1 VAEGWSDGWDP
12 PSPSLRRDRLYRT
25 YGTDMKWCR
34 ANLRSVSVEEM
45 TFYLS
50 PFTFHRFD
58 VLDACSGQAAHF
70 SPITSHFSPKKLSG
84 FSVRL
89 LYSAPSAWEDF

>member
-1 VAEGWSDGWDP
+1 MAAMCNRFAKRKYFSRSEDGCYETYETNVKWD
-12 PSPSLRRDRLYRT
+12 T
-25 YGTDMKWCR
+25 G
-34 ANLRSVSVEEM
+34 NLRSVAVEEV

-50 PFTFHRFD
+50 PFTFHLSRF
-58 VLDACSGQAAHF
+58 A
-70 SPITSHFSPKKLSG
+70 SG

>member
-1 VAEGWSDGWDP
+1 
-12 PSPSLRRDRLYRT
+12 
-25 YGTDMKWCR
+25 MKWCT
-34 ANLRSVSVEEM
+34 ANLRSVAVEEM

-50 PFTFHRFD
+50 PFTFHPFD
-58 VLDACSGQAAHF
+58 ALDACSGQA
-70 SPITSHFSPKKLSG
+70 SHFSPKKLSG